1 MYSEYDILI
10 VDDSRFIIAL
20 LKEIIKSKG
29 FTCKAVEN
37 TSEAIEELN
46 NHIPKLLFLDVNLPD
61 SNGYEFCKMLKSKDK
76 FRKVLIYYFT
86 GVSEAEVA
94 IKTLETRA
102 DGYLKKPFDLS
113 DFNDI
118 LEHIEQSSAVY
129 SLILIIYSLKSF

>member
-10 VDDSRFIIAL
+10 VDDSRFIITL

-37 TSEAIEELN
+37 ISKAKEKLN
-46 NHIPKLLFLDVNLPD
+46 NHIPKLIFLDVNLPD
-61 SNGYEFCKMLKSKDK
+61 SNGYEFCKILKSKEK
-76 FRKVLIYYFT
+76 FSKVLTYYFT
-86 GVSEAEVA
+86 GVSETEVA
-94 IKTLETRA
+94 IKALETRA

-118 LEHIEQSSAVY
+118 LEHIEQSSAA
-129 SLILIIYSLKSF
+129 